1 MKDKKAIKKDVLDQF
16 RDMGEDAMQVLSHA
30 WLEEYAAD
38 ILSKDEKKLFDQAVK
53 ELVGKGLVE
62 FVGNQQKDLK
72 LTEKG
77 ANLIF

>member
-1 MKDKKAIKKDVLDQF
+1 MKDKKAIKKDILDQF
-16 RDMGEDAMQVLSHA
+16 KSMGEEATQPISHL
-30 WLEEYAAD
+30 WLEEYATE

-53 ELVGKGLVE
+53 ELVSKGLVSLA
-62 FVGNQQKDLK
+62 GNHNKDLK